1 MAEKG
6 NASRV
11 SRETCGVC
19 RPLPSL
25 LAAAVLLLA
34 WCVLAAGC
42 TSAPLPGSVA
52 VTSQPAGA
60 AVYLDEQY
68 QGTAPLEIGNLTPGT
83 YLIRLRREGY
93 GDREVPIIVEAGNRT
108 SVAARYPPLPTPTPT
123 ATPAVTTVPTT
134 PPFPFVTETPDP
146 GALSLTTFPTGATVT
161 MNGIRMGTTPLV
173 IRNLTPGTYHV
184 RYSLV
189 GWDDY
194 DSVLSVSSGQTMT
207 DYITLRQ

>member
-6 NASRV
+6 IASRASQV
-11 SRETCGVC
+11 TGGAC
-19 RPLPSL
+19 RPRPLM
-25 LAAAVLLLA
+25 LAAAILLLA
-34 WCVLAAGC
+34 WGALAAGC

-68 QGTAPLEIGNLTPGT
+68 QGTTPLEIANLTPGT
-83 YLIRLRREGY
+83 YLIRLRMEGY
-93 GDREVPIIVEAGNRT
+93 GDREVPVVVEAGNLT
-108 SVAARYPPLPTPTPT
+108 SVTARYPPLPTPTPT

-134 PPFPFVTETPDP
+134 PPFPFVTETPAP
-146 GALSLTTFPTGATVT
+146 GALSLTSFPTGATVT

-189 GWDDY
+189 GWDDSI
-194 DSVLSVSSGQTMT
+194 SVLSVSSGQTMT
-207 DYITLRQ
+207 DYVTLRQ